1 MKRSADQFA
10 GAYAPDKHRIVQCSI
25 CHQQMRSHKLKRH
38 MKVHNPDRE
47 CRFCKKMI
55 RTDLL
60 FRHMLLCR
68 DQVDETLCNR
78 EDCTLL
84 ESNLESSSVEG
95 CFRKFKLD
103 IEESKDYEELLS
115 NAVAK
120 AGDCIQALVS
130 HHPIKAQVVLELRFF
145 HDSYEGR
152 EYASKVFRSIVEP
165 IILGNDL
172 EKYLSRSRIYLKGQI
187 EQYRRNGSGWQFDG
201 FNAAFLEASHY
212 HPMAGGGKVQISA
225 VVKKMRSVLNVNAPD
240 NKCFLYCI
248 LAKLYPVSKNA
259 GRYTKYLTHI
269 DAVKLDGLQFP
280 IKIADIGKVEALNNL
295 SISVFEWCL
304 DDESVVPLHHGCGLG
319 RQIDL
324 LYIRDEFTGHYLLI
338 KNFNAF
344 MRHRTKHHHSMHY
357 CRRCLHG
364 FSTADLLSDHGEY
377 CHQGINQVTR
387 MPEPGTL
394 IKFNATH
401 KQDKKL
407 FAVYFDFE
415 CLTVPM
421 TDEGRTAKTVKYQKH
436 VPVAFCI
443 VTESV
448 FEDYEK
454 KVVKFSCPDP
464 TELVERFMD
473 ELDEIYET
481 MMDCYE
487 DHQYPIDMTEKDER
501 IFEYSTHCHI
511 CGKDLDW
518 GSEYNYPVRDHD
530 HSVQKNNFRGAAHNI
545 CNINFFNRTKKV
557 PALCHNLKSYDMNI
571 FVLELIKSYGRID
584 IVPENLEKFKAVF
597 TEQFTFLDSFA
608 FLSSSLDRLAD
619 DLKKSDET
627 AFKRLQGEFPKTYKS
642 LMNKGVYFY
651 DYASSFDI
659 LEEQQL
665 PPKEAFFNKL
675 KDEEISVADYERA
688 QKTFAEFGCKN
699 LRDYM
704 DLYVK
709 SDALLLCDIFE
720 YFRELCLKNYGL
732 DPCHYLSLPGFT
744 WDAMLK
750 MTKVEI
756 ELISDLDQYTF
767 VEDGLRGG
775 VCTINHRHF
784 EANNP
789 YLDNFDPTK
798 ATSFIHYV
806 DANNLY
812 GASMSKPLP
821 IGNFRWLEKKEI
833 ETLEI
838 SNLNADGDTC
848 YILEVDLDYPREIHD
863 WHSDYPLAVERKAV
877 QESQLSNYNRNFLKK
892 TGKKF
897 LSSVKLCPDLTN
909 KRKYTLS
916 LRNLQLCI
924 SQGLKLVKIHRVL
937 AADQSPFLKPYIDF
951 NSRRRLESKTKFSSD
966 LFKLCNNAIYGKC
979 IEDIRKR
986 TNVTAVKEKKKAQ
999 KIIAKPQYTGSPTLF
1014 LYLCRNEN
1022 LKF

>member
-1 MKRSADQFA
+1 MKRSADLFA
-10 GAYAPDKHRIVQCSI
+10 GTVDKHIKVQCPT
-25 CHQQMRSHKLKRH
+25 CNQQMRSDKLKRH
-38 MKVHNPDRE
+38 MKIHNPDRE

-60 FRHMLLCR
+60 FRHMVLCR

-84 ESNLESSSVEG
+84 QSNLESSSVEG
-95 CFRKFKLD
+95 CFRKFKLN
-103 IEESKDYEELLS
+103 IEKSRDYEKLLS
-115 NAVAK
+115 NAVAA
-120 AGDCIQALVS
+120 AGACIQDLVS
-130 HHPIKAQVVLELRFF
+130 QHPIKAQVVLELGFF

-152 EYASKVFRSIVEP
+152 EYANKVFRSIIEP
-165 IILGNDL
+165 IILGDDL
-172 EKYLSRSRIYLKGQI
+172 EKYLTRSRIYLKGQI
-187 EQYRRNGSGWQFDG
+187 ELYERNGSGWQFEG
-201 FNAAFLEASHY
+201 LHAAFLEASHY
-212 HPMAGGGKVQISA
+212 HPLAGSGKVKIPPT
-225 VVKKMRSVLNVNAPD
+225 VKKMKSVLNVNAPD

-248 LAKLYPVSKNA
+248 LAKLYPVSNHPE
-259 GRYTKYLTHI
+259 RYTKYLTNI
-269 DAVKLDGLQFP
+269 DAVTLDGLQFP
-280 IKIADIGKVEALNNL
+280 IKIAHIGKVEALNNL
-295 SISVFEWCL
+295 SISVFEWCTE
-304 DDESVVPLHHGCGLG
+304 DESVVPLHHGCGLG
-319 RQIDL
+319 RQVDL

-344 MRHRTKHHHSMHY
+344 MRHRTKYHNSMHY

-364 FSTADLLSDHGEY
+364 FTTADLLSDHGQY
-377 CHQGINQVTR
+377 CHQGVNQITR
-387 MPEPGTL
+387 MPEPGTA

-436 VPVAFCI
+436 VPVAFSI

-454 KVVKFSCPDP
+454 KVVNFSCPDP
-464 TELVERFMD
+464 TELVEKFMY
-473 ELDEIYET
+473 ELNDIYET

-487 DHQYPIDMTEKDER
+487 DHQHPIDMTEKDKR
-501 IFEYSTHCHI
+501 IFECSTHCHI

-518 GSEYNYPVRDHD
+518 ESEYNYPVRDHD
-530 HSVQKNNFRGAAHNI
+530 HSVKKNNFRGAAHNI

-608 FLSSSLDRLAD
+608 FLSSSLDKLAD

-627 AFKRLQGEFPKTYKS
+627 AFKRLQEAFPKTYKS

-651 DYASSFDI
+651 DYASSFDVLKERQI
-659 LEEQQL
+659 
-665 PPKEAFFNKL
+665 PPKKAFFNKL
-675 KDEEISVADYERA
+675 KEEEISDADYERA
-688 QKTFAEFGCKN
+688 LGTFAEFGCKN

-750 MTKVEI
+750 MTNVEV

-784 EANNP
+784 AANNP

-798 ATSFIHYV
+798 PTSFIHYV

-821 IGNFRWLEKKEI
+821 VGNFRWLEKKDI
-833 ETLEI
+833 E
-838 SNLNADGDTC
+838 SLNIYDLDADGDTC

-863 WHSDYPLAVERKAV
+863 WHNDYPLAVERKAV
-877 QESQLSNYNRNFLKK
+877 QESQLSNYNRNFLEK

-897 LSSVKLCPDLTN
+897 LSSMKLCPDLTN
-909 KRKYTLS
+909 KRKYTMS
-916 LRNLQLCI
+916 LKNLQLCI
-924 SQGLKLVKIHRVL
+924 SQGLKLVKVHRVL
-937 AADQSPFLKPYIDF
+937 AADQSAFLKPYIDF
-951 NSRRRLESKTKFSSD
+951 NSRMRLESKTKFSSD

-986 TNVTAVKEKKKAQ
+986 TNVIAVKEKKKAQ
-999 KIIAKPQYTGSPTLF
+999 KIIAKPQYTGSATLF
-1014 LYLCRNEN
+1014 FKILSKIET
-1022 LKF
+1022 